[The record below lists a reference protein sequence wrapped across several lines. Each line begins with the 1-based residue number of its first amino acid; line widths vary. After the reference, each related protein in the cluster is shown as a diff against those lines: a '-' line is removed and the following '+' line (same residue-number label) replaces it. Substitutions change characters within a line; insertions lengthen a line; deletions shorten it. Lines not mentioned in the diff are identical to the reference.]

1 MGRLDGKVIWIT
13 GAASGLGRES
23 ALRCAAEGAR
33 LVVTDLAAPDTVA
46 AEIADAGGGVLALA
60 QDVTVEGR
68 WDEVADEAE
77 EAFGGFD
84 VLVNNAGLGENR
96 PLAETT
102 LTQWRR
108 VQSVNLDS
116 VFLGTRLAFRRMRP
130 GGSVINISSIL
141 GLVGNAGTAAYCAS
155 KGGVR
160 LLSKSAAV
168 EAAQAGLTIRVNSI
182 HPGYIETPMVVN
194 AVNKRPEP
202 DQVMAYI
209 ASRHPVGHLGEPADI
224 AHAVVYLASDESR
237 FVTGAEMVVDGGYTA
252 W

>member
-1 MGRLDGKVIWIT
+1 MGRLDGKVVWIT

-33 LVVTDLAAPDTVA
+33 LIVTDLAAPEAAA
-46 AEIADAGGGVLALA
+46 AEIADAGGEAMALV
-60 QDVTVEGR
+60 QDVTVEAR
-68 WDEVADEAE
+68 WEEVADRAE
-77 EAFGGFD
+77 KAFGGFD
-84 VLVNNAGLGENR
+84 VLVNNAGMGENR

-108 VQSVNLDS
+108 MQSVNLDS

-168 EAAQAGLTIRVNSI
+168 EAAQTGLKIRVNSV
-182 HPGYIETPMVVN
+182 HPGYIETPMVVD

-209 ASRHPVGHLGEPADI
+209 ASRHPVGHLGAPADI

>member
-1 MGRLDGKVIWIT
+1 MGRLDRKVVWIT

-33 LVVTDLAAPDTVA
+33 LIVTDLAAPEAVA
-46 AEIADAGGGVLALA
+46 AGIADAGGEALALA

-77 EAFGGFD
+77 KAFGGFD

-168 EAAQAGLTIRVNSI
+168 DAAQAGLTIRVNSI
-182 HPGYIETPMVVN
+182 HPGYIETPMVVD